1 LLQCSKLFCVR
12 HLPWSSLLCYLFEN
26 KRFQGPPIGDMI
38 KKRQAEILAEK
49 PSARLARVA

>member
-1 LLQCSKLFCVR
+1 MQQIVLLCVTFLGP
-12 HLPWSSLLCYLFEN
+12 HCHPCYLFEN

-38 KKRQAEILAEK
+38 KKRQAEIRRKK